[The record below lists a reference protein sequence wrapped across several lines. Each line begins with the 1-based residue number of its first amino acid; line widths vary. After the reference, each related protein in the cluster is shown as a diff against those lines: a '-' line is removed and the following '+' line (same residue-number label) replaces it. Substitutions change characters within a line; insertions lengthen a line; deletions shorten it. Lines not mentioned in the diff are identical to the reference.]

1 LPRTQVQ
8 VLHGNFLHFFLCFL
22 YTMRKIF
29 TDKYNSLKHFV
40 FGVLSYYY
48 QFIIPLFLLYQSLES
63 YYIVYNNQKDE
74 NIIID
79 VTEFIIGYFAIFAMT
94 SFTK

>member
-1 LPRTQVQ
+1 LR
-8 VLHGNFLHFFLCFL
+8 FFLCFL

-63 YYIVYNNQKDE
+63 YYIVYNNKKDE

-79 VTEFIIGYFAIFAMT
+79 VTEFIIGYFVIFAMT
-94 SFTK
+94 SLTK